1 MPIRFNP
8 GRRVSATE
16 LVRIEARAL
25 LLRAAERLRQRVI
38 KEAKDIPQDA
48 AFQAYV
54 LLLQKARELGYRQVW
69 RALERWRWR

>member
-1 MPIRFNP
+1 MSRFNA
-8 GRRVSATE
+8 GHRVSATE
-16 LVRIEARAL
+16 LLRIEARAL

-38 KEAKDIPQDA
+38 REAKDIPQDA

-54 LLLQKARELGYRQVW
+54 LLLQKARELGYRQIW

>member
-1 MPIRFNP
+1 MSRFGP
-8 GRRVSATE
+8 GHRVSATE
-16 LVRIEARAL
+16 LLRIEGRAL
-25 LLRAAERLRQRVI
+25 LLRTAVRLRQRVI

>member
-1 MPIRFNP
+1 MTRFNP
-8 GRRVSATE
+8 GHRVSAPE
-16 LVRIEARAL
+16 LLRIEARAL

>member
-1 MPIRFNP
+1 MRTFDPSH
-8 GRRVSATE
+8 RVSATE

-25 LLRAAERLRQRVI
+25 LLRAAEHLRQRVI
-38 KEAKDIPQDA
+38 REAKDIPQDA

-54 LLLQKARELGYRQVW
+54 LLLQKARELGYRQIW

>member
-1 MPIRFNP
+1 MSRFNP
-8 GRRVSATE
+8 GHRVSATE
-16 LVRIEARAL
+16 LLRIEARAL

-38 KEAKDIPQDA
+38 REAKDIPQDA

-54 LLLQKARELGYRQVW
+54 LLLQEARELGYRQVW